1 MPGRAEPTISMSTRV
16 HVGLC
21 AILIGNAERELGMAG
36 LIGEGCA
43 SKAPQSIISIAMG
56 TR

>member
-1 MPGRAEPTISMSTRV
+1 M
-16 HVGLC
+16 HVGLG